1 MLFNSF
7 VFSVFLAVFFPLY
20 LLVRRDVFARNVFL
34 IVSSYV
40 FYGWWDPRFLILV
53 AVSTSVDYVAALGA
67 AGKPV
72 SRVDRLK
79 SAAFL
84 LATTAGGLG
93 FASREDL
100 WLVPLVL
107 AGICTAG
114 LATYA
119 IDRAPEGRRRRYWLY
134 LSLVT
139 NLGVLALFKYFNFFA
154 TSIAAAL
161 AAIGIEIQAASL
173 SIILPVG
180 LSFYTFQAL
189 SRTIDCYRGRF
200 DPAYSIVDYA
210 AYHAFFPQLVA
221 GPIERAGHLMPQF
234 ERVLPLTRG
243 LVGSGA
249 LLFVWGLYQKL
260 VIADNLAPLASGVF
274 DDPEGGTAAATL
286 VGVLAFAFQIYCD
299 FCGYSNMARGLA
311 RCLGF
316 DLVANFDLP
325 YFARTP
331 SEFWRRWHISLSTW
345 LRDYLYIPLGGSR
358 GGTAATCR
366 NLMATMLLG
375 GLWHG
380 AAWTFVAWGGLH
392 GLIQAAYRALKVE
405 SLIERHPFMT
415 ATGVLV
421 HGAAWLATMG
431 LVTIGWVFFRAR
443 SFGDAMAVLQN
454 LAGVTGY
461 SFQAFGPLLQYV
473 VPLIAAEI
481 YQRASNRQEIF
492 AGGPFVIRYVAF
504 LFVMFSLLALSA
516 PGGQEFIYFD
526 F

>member
-7 VFSVFLAVFFPLY
+7 AFFVFLAAFFPPY
-20 LLVRRDVFARNVFL
+20 LLVRRSVFARNVFL

-72 SRVDRLK
+72 PHIDRLK

-84 LATTAGGLG
+84 LATTAGALG
-93 FASREDL
+93 FASRQDL

-107 AGICTAG
+107 AGLAAAG

-119 IDRAPEGRRRRYWLY
+119 IDRAPEGRRRLYWLC
-134 LSLVT
+134 LSLIT
-139 NLGVLALFKYFNFFA
+139 NLGVLAFFKYFNFFV
-154 TSIAAAL
+154 TSIVAAL
-161 AAIGIEIQAASL
+161 ATTGIEIQAANL

-200 DPAYSIVDYA
+200 VPANSIVNYA

-221 GPIERAGHLMPQF
+221 GPIERAAHLMPQF
-234 ERVLPLTRG
+234 ERVQPLTRG
-243 LVGSGA
+243 MVGSGA
-249 LLFVWGLYQKL
+249 LLFLWGLYQKL
-260 VIADNLAPLASGVF
+260 VIADNVAPLANAVF
-274 DDPEGGTAAATL
+274 IDPIGQTSAATL

-311 RCLGF
+311 RGLGF

-331 SEFWRRWHISLSTW
+331 AEFWRRWHISLSSW
-345 LRDYLYIPLGGSR
+345 LRDYLYIPAGGSR
-358 GGTAATCR
+358 GGTAATYR

-380 AAWTFVAWGGLH
+380 AAWTFVAWGGFH
-392 GLIQAAYRALKVE
+392 GLVLVAYRALKVD
-405 SLIERHPFMT
+405 SLIERHPFKT
-415 ATGVLV
+415 ATGMLV

-431 LVTIGWVFFRAR
+431 LVTIGWIFFRAR
-443 SFGDAMAVLQN
+443 SFGDAVSVLQS
-454 LAGVTGY
+454 LAGTTGY
-461 SFQAFGPLLQYV
+461 TFEAFAPLLQYV
-473 VPLIAAEI
+473 VPLVVAEI
-481 YQRASNRQEIF
+481 YQRVSNRQEIF
-492 AGGPFVIRYVAF
+492 AGGPFVVRYLLF
-504 LFVMFSLLALSA
+504 LFVTFSLLAFSA
-516 PGGQEFIYFD
+516 PGGQQFIYFD